1 MNIPNEGAMG
11 TLNSLSMNAVR
22 GITYNVWMDNIL
34 IRRATQSDLPTLG
47 RLGALLLRTHYA
59 FDPLRF
65 MSPGA
70 SPEEGYAW
78 FLGSQ
83 LSEEDVVI
91 LVADRAGAIVGYV
104 YAALEPQSWK
114 ELREPAGF
122 IHDVAVEESNR
133 GTGVAAALVEAA
145 MKWLRAKDA
154 PRVVLWTAEQNA
166 PALRLFSRL
175 GFRRTMIE
183 MTREL
188 PLDN

>member
-1 MNIPNEGAMG
+1 
-11 TLNSLSMNAVR
+11 
-22 GITYNVWMDNIL
+22 MDNIL
-34 IRRATQSDLPTLG
+34 IRRATESDLPALG

-70 SPEEGYAW
+70 SPEKGYAW

-83 LSEEDVVI
+83 LGEEDVVV
-91 LVADRAGAIVGYV
+91 LVAERAGSIVGYV
-104 YAALEPQSWK
+104 YAGLEPQSWK

-122 IHDVAVEESNR
+122 IHDVAVEESSR
-133 GTGVAAALVEAA
+133 RTGVAAALVEAA
-145 MKWLRAKDA
+145 MNWLREKHA
-154 PRVVLWTAEQNA
+154 PRVLLWTAEQNA
-166 PALRLFSRL
+166 AALRVFSRL

-188 PLDN
+188 